1 MEFSR
6 IHFRDDI
13 EIRWIWNDED
23 NLVEVYLDQLPIS
36 FEIYCDYDMMVFL
49 S

>member
-1 MEFSR
+1 MDVDR

-13 EIRWIWNDED
+13 EIRWIWNDVD
-23 NLVEVYLDQLPIS
+23 NVVDICLDQIPMS
-36 FEIYCDYDMMVFL
+36 FEIYCDYDMFVFL